1 MIYLFD
7 SATRLGATRK
17 PNKAVNDERSC
28 SLLAALIYA
37 GCRQAGE
44 VYFLGK
50 KQWGKSMITI
60 SDMGLQISGK
70 KLYDNVNLKFTP
82 GNCYGVIG
90 ANGAGKSTFLRLLE
104 GELTPSTGEIHI
116 DKNERISSLSQDHY
130 GFEDQTVL
138 QTVIQGYQ
146 HLADIMAEKDALY
159 AKPDFSDE
167 DGIKAANLEAEF
179 AEMDGWNAEAD
190 ASQLLQSLEIPEDL
204 HQQLMSELT
213 EGQKVKVLLARALFG
228 EPDILLLDE
237 PTNGLDVYTIEW
249 LENFLADY
257 PNITIIVSHDR
268 HFLNQ
273 TCTMMC
279 DVDFGEIKMYVGNY
293 DFWLQSSQLAA
304 KMRADSNAKKE
315 DKIKELQAFVARFSA
330 NASKSKQATSRKKQ
344 LDKISLDD
352 IKPSSRKYP
361 FIHFEQER
369 QLGNDLLRVDKVS
382 KTIDG
387 VTILDNVTFTLRPG
401 DKTALVS
408 RNDLAS
414 TTLMQILAGTMKPD
428 IGEIT
433 WGQTV
438 EMTSIPKDFSSEF
451 NDNKLRI
458 IDWLRQYAQKGSDD
472 AFLRGFLGRM
482 LFSGDGVNKE
492 VSVLSGGEKVRCMLS
507 KMMLQKGNTLLL
519 DDPTNHLDLE
529 SITSLNEGLVAFP
542 GSIIF
547 TSHDHEFIQTIANHI
562 IEVSNNGIIDKADTT
577 YDEFINHPD
586 VQKKLSDM
594 YD

>member
-1 MIYLFD
+1 
-7 SATRLGATRK
+7 
-17 PNKAVNDERSC
+17 
-28 SLLAALIYA
+28 
-37 GCRQAGE
+37 
-44 VYFLGK
+44 
-50 KQWGKSMITI
+50 MITI
-60 SDMGLQISGK
+60 SEMGLQLSGK
-70 KLYDNVNLKFTP
+70 KLYENVNLKFTP

-90 ANGAGKSTFLRLLE
+90 ANGAGKSTFLKLLE
-104 GELTPSTGEIHI
+104 GKLTPTTGNVHV

-130 GFEDQTVL
+130 GFEDQTVM
-138 QTVIQGYQ
+138 QTVIQGYK
-146 HLADIMAEKDALY
+146 HLYDVMQEKDALY
-159 AKPDFSDE
+159 AKADFSDE

-204 HQQLMSELT
+204 HEQLMSELT
-213 EGQKVKVLLARALFG
+213 EGQKVKILLARALFG

-237 PTNGLDVYTIEW
+237 STNGLDVYTIEW

-257 PNITIIVSHDR
+257 PKITIIVSHDR

-304 KMRADSNAKKE
+304 KMKTDFNTKKAE
-315 DKIKELQAFVARFSA
+315 KVKELQEFIARFSA

-344 LDKISLDD
+344 LEKITLDD

-361 FIHFEQER
+361 FINFEEER
-369 QLGNDLLRVDKVS
+369 PLGNDLLRVDKIS

-387 VTILDNVTFTLRPG
+387 VKILDDVTFTLRPG
-401 DKTALVS
+401 DKTAIVS
-408 RNDLAS
+408 RNDLAT
-414 TTLMQILAGTMKPD
+414 TTLMQILAGKSQPD
-428 IGEIT
+428 AGEFT

-438 EMTSIPKDFSSEF
+438 KMSSMPKDFASEF
-451 NDNKLRI
+451 NNNDLRI
-458 IDWLRQYAQKGSDD
+458 IDWLRQYAPKGSDDD
-472 AFLRGFLGRM
+472 AFLRQFLGRM
-482 LFSGDGVNKE
+482 LFSGDDVDKK
-492 VSVLSGGEKVRCMLS
+492 VKVLSGGEKVRCMLS
-507 KMMLQKGNTLLL
+507 KMMLEKGNTLLM

-529 SITSLNEGLVAFP
+529 SITSLNEGLVGFP

-586 VQKKLSDM
+586 VQKKLADL